1 MSEESKNGGT
11 PKSAAEAKFI
21 KMTTEPVERLVA
33 QLAVPT
39 IISMLVTSFYN
50 LADTFFVRQLESD
63 SMIAAV
69 GIVFPL
75 MAIIQ
80 SFGFFCGHGSGNYI
94 SRALGRRDYK
104 DAETMAATGFGY
116 AVMFGL
122 GICVLGSLFR
132 GPFVTLLGAKT
143 EATAAASA
151 EYMQWILLAAPF
163 MTGAFVLNNQLRMQG
178 NAFFAMIGLTS
189 GSVLNVVLDPVFIFK
204 NGDKLFGGAITMP
217 FGLGFGVGGAALAT
231 GLSQLVSFA
240 LLLGGIH
247 FSDNIKIRLKNFSFK
262 PYYFKGI
269 IQGGLPSLVRQGLAS
284 VSTMALNHA
293 VGLYIDGG
301 EMIDAVQAAMTG
313 VSKLMNVA
321 ASALIGFGQGFQPVC
336 GFNYGAKKYG
346 RVRRA
351 YWFCVRL
358 GFAVLVCLS
367 AVGIIFAKP
376 ITAAIAGSS
385 ELAQSIAA
393 VTLRIQ
399 LLSFPLMSWVML
411 INMMLQ
417 NIGMTFRATVV
428 AMTRQGLT
436 FIPCVLGL
444 PPLAALL
451 GFEPVVGL
459 ETAQFF
465 ADVLAFFISLP
476 IGLAVLKQLKE
487 QGDQLEDRDERVRS
501 QKIDD

>member
-1 MSEESKNGGT
+1 MDDK
-11 PKSAAEAKFI
+11 KLAAQNAASEAKYI
-21 KMTTEPVERLVA
+21 RMTTEPVDKLVA
-33 QLAVPT
+33 TLAVPT

-94 SRALGRRDYK
+94 SRAFGRRDYA

-116 AVMFGL
+116 AVIFGL
-122 GICVLGSLFR
+122 LICVLGTAFR
-132 GPFVTLLGAKT
+132 SQFVSLLGAKT
-143 EATAAASA
+143 EATASASVD
-151 EYMQWILLAAPF
+151 YMKWILYAAPF
-163 MTGAFVLNNQLRMQG
+163 MTGAIVMNNQLRMQG
-178 NAFFAMIGLTS
+178 NAFFAMLGLTS
-189 GSVLNVVLDPVFIFK
+189 GSILNIILDPLFIFK
-204 NGDKLFGGAITMP
+204 KGDTLFGGAITMP
-217 FGLGFGVGGAALAT
+217 FGIGMGVGGAALAT

-240 LLLGGIH
+240 VLLIGIYR
-247 FSDNIKIRLKNFSFK
+247 SDNIKIRLKNMSFK

-284 VSTMALNHA
+284 IATTTLNHA
-293 VGLYIDGG
+293 VGIYISSG

-313 VSKLMNVA
+313 VSKLMNFA

-346 RVRRA
+346 RVREA
-351 YWFCVRL
+351 YYFCFRL
-358 GFAVLVCLS
+358 SFLVLVAL
-367 AVGIIFAKP
+367 AALGVIFARP
-376 ITAAIAGSS
+376 ITAALAGSS

-393 VTLRIQ
+393 FTLRSQ
-399 LLSFPLMSWVML
+399 LIIFPLMSWVTL
-411 INMMLQ
+411 SNMMLQ
-417 NIGMTFRATVV
+417 NIGMTGRATLV

-444 PPLAALL
+444 PLLIKIFGGDPLL
-451 GFEPVVGL
+451 GL
-459 ETAQFF
+459 ELAQMC
-465 ADVLAFFISLP
+465 ADALAFIIALP
-476 IGLAVLKQLKE
+476 IGLQVLNGMKREEGEKE
-487 QGDQLEDRDERVRS
+487 GS
-501 QKIDD
+501 

>member
-1 MSEESKNGGT
+1 MDDVKNEAQ
-11 PKSAAEAKFI
+11 KAASEAKFI

-94 SRALGRRDYK
+94 SRALGRKDYS
-104 DAETMAATGFGY
+104 DAEKMAAAGFGY
-116 AVMFGL
+116 AILFGL
-122 GICVLGSLFR
+122 AIMIIGTAFR
-132 GPFVTLLGAKT
+132 GPFVTVLGAKT

-151 EYMQWILLAAPF
+151 DYMQWILLAAPF

-189 GSVLNVVLDPVFIFK
+189 GSILNVVLDPVFIFK
-204 NGDKLFGGAITMP
+204 KGDPLFGGAVTMP
-217 FGLGFGVGGAALAT
+217 FGIGLGVGGAALAT
-231 GLSQLVSFA
+231 ALSQIVSFV
-240 LLLGGIH
+240 LLLLGIH
-247 FSDNIKIRLKNFSFK
+247 FSDNIKINLKNFSFK

-284 VSTMALNHA
+284 VATMALNHA
-293 VGLYIDGG
+293 VGIYIDGD

-313 VSKLMNVA
+313 VSKVMNIA
-321 ASALIGFGQGFQPVC
+321 SSALIGFGQGFQPVC
-336 GFNYGAKKYG
+336 GFNYGAKRFD

-351 YWFCVRL
+351 FWFCL
-358 GFAVLVCLS
+358 WLSVLVLCVLS
-367 AVGIIFAKP
+367 AAGFVFADK

-385 ELAQSIAA
+385 RLAQTIAA
-393 VTLRIQ
+393 FTMRAQ
-399 LLSFPLMSWVML
+399 LAVFPIVSWVVL
-411 INMMLQ
+411 VNMMLQ
-417 NIGMTFRATVV
+417 NIGMTARATIV

-444 PPLAALL
+444 PLL
-451 GFEPVVGL
+451 ISLFGGEPVLGL
-459 ETAQFF
+459 ELAQTC

-476 IGLAVLKQLKE
+476 IGLSVLSEMKKAE
-487 QGDQLEDRDERVRS
+487 PPEDVAKSDGL
-501 QKIDD
+501 